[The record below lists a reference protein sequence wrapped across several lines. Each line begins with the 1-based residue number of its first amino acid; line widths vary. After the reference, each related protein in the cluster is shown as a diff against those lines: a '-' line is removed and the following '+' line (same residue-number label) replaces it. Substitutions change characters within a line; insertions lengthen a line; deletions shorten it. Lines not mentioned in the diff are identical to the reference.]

1 MIKGGF
7 YVKMLL
13 YENFLDKK
21 KSVIFQSICSKRFV
35 IAPKRTILL
44 QSIRLYNARNKW
56 VRI

>member
-13 YENFLDKK
+13 YGNFLDKNFLI
-21 KSVIFQSICSKRFV
+21 SDHLQQAFF

>member
-7 YVKMLL
+7 YVKMFL
-13 YENFLDKK
+13 YGNFLDKEK
-21 KSVIFQSICSKRFV
+21 CLISEHLQQAFF

-44 QSIRLYNARNKW
+44 QSIRLYNARNNW